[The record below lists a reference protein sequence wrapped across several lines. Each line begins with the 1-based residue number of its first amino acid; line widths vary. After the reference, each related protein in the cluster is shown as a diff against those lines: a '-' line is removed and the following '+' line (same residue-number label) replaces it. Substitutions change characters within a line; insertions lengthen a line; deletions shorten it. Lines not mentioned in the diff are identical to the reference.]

1 MRQISSSED
10 SSSESS
16 SETAETEVVGKRN
29 KIQFA
34 LFSRQKEMAGTVNTS
49 KTVNI
54 CISDL
59 SGYKLIIARQLA
71 VISLHA
77 LVSDFFTFRELM
89 FLAKSRKA
97 TVWSKILEKVRP
109 MIPNQ
114 NQKIQGSFFY
124 RFYILGKGY
133 FGAPLES
140 QIENYGCT
148 LNLGPQYVRNNRI
161 PLFFRT
167 LVAALL
173 ESGILTRI

>member
-1 MRQISSSED
+1 LRQISSSED

-16 SETAETEVVGKRN
+16 SETEVVGKRN

-34 LFSRQKEMAGTVNTS
+34 LFSHRKEMAGTVNTS
-49 KTVNI
+49 KTINI

-59 SGYKLIIARQLA
+59 SGYELIIVRQLA

-97 TVWSKILEKVRP
+97 TVWSQILEKVRP

-114 NQKIQGSFFY
+114 NQKIQGSFLY
-124 RFYILGKGY
+124 RFIFK
-133 FGAPLES
+133 
-140 QIENYGCT
+140 
-148 LNLGPQYVRNNRI
+148 
-161 PLFFRT
+161 
-167 LVAALL
+167 
-173 ESGILTRI
+173 